1 MAKGGWCFIVIVP
14 SNGRLCIQQRSTK
27 IVRFFLQKNKS
38 GFLVWAV
45 ILWFCNMLAL
55 WGAGE
60 GYIRILYYFSNFS
73 ENLKFFQ
80 S

>member
-14 SNGRLCIQQRSTK
+14 SNGWLCIQQRSTK
-27 IVRFFLQKNKS
+27 IVCFFLQKNKS

-55 WGAGE
+55 WGTGE